1 VKVLIDE
8 LTIWQFDTFHRS
20 GKYEILYKNNFV
32 TISLSPIRKSK
43 IRFLQWRTWGHFSE
57 GKILVSAP
65 LTPGRYATEHNLYLG
80 SIKQTKDTD
89 VLG

>member
-57 GKILVSAP
+57 GKIRVFLEDFHG
-65 LTPGRYATEHNLYLG
+65 LTVNR
-80 SIKQTKDTD
+80 TD
-89 VLG
+89 LA